1 MTTATDNRRRILD
14 MLAEGKITAAEAER
28 MIALIEAPA
37 PAPVFSYDYASDE
50 DGERDG
56 DTGFEAEV
64 ERESHDK
71 TATATAEPPPAG
83 NPSASEE
90 HVFTVGGAPRLTL
103 KSFNGRIGLRAGK
116 DGEVRVAAKIRNPSR
131 VGYRAWQEGDNIFV
145 EAHRSKGFSLIPRPA
160 GASIFI
166 TAPADST
173 IDLATSNGRIEV
185 QDIHGSGP
193 VRTSNGRIVMENVR
207 GDHEVHTSNGR
218 IVIDGMDGATDAKTS
233 NGSINIK
240 RMRGAVKAASSNG
253 SISFEG
259 ELPEGSSNRFETSN
273 GSVKVRLQG
282 EPDARVTA
290 RTYNG
295 RVNANLPL
303 QSVST
308 QGRSHIEGVAGKGSG
323 ELVIRTTNG
332 SINIEADGARHSSP
346 QD

>member
-28 MIALIEAPA
+28 VLALIEAPPLA
-37 PAPVFSYDYASDE
+37 PAFSYDYASDE
-50 DGERDG
+50 DSERDG

-64 ERESHDK
+64 EHESHHE
-71 TATATAEPPPAG
+71 TATATAEPPPSG
-83 NPSASEE
+83 STRASEE
-90 HVFTVGGAPRLTL
+90 HVFTVGSAPRLTI

-116 DGEVRVAAKIRNPSR
+116 DGEVHVAAKIRNPSR

-185 QDIHGSGP
+185 QGICGSGP

-218 IVIDGMDGATDAKTS
+218 IVIDGNGRRRRRQDIQRLHKHQAHTRRSQGGVPATAPS
-233 NGSINIK
+233 HLRANCL
-240 RMRGAVKAASSNG
+240 KAASIG
-253 SISFEG
+253 SRHPTAASKCG
-259 ELPEGSSNRFETSN
+259 CKANRT
-273 GSVKVRLQG
+273 R
-282 EPDARVTA
+282 A
-290 RTYNG
+290 
-295 RVNANLPL
+295 
-303 QSVST
+303 
-308 QGRSHIEGVAGKGSG
+308 
-323 ELVIRTTNG
+323 
-332 SINIEADGARHSSP
+332 
-346 QD
+346 